1 MRCPKCQ
8 SKDVRTTNSRDHSLG
23 RRRRR
28 VCNDCGNKWAT
39 MEITDEDFM
48 RIQKQPLPS
57 TAEHQKMVANALID
71 AYQEICNRIEKRNAR

>member
-1 MRCPKCQ
+1 
-8 SKDVRTTNSRDHSLG
+8 
-23 RRRRR
+23 
-28 VCNDCGNKWAT
+28 

-71 AYQEICNRIEKRNAR
+71 AYQEICSRIEKRNAR